1 MQKEGFCPTQ
11 QKDYSIDVFYK
22 EVSNTKEKRFVKNGS
37 QCEYDLFGDKCHIDD
52 CPIYESAPEY
62 IRQRI

>member
-22 EVSNTKEKRFVKNGS
+22 EASNTKEKRFVKKWLS
-37 QCEYDLFGDKCHIDD
+37 M
-52 CPIYESAPEY
+52 
-62 IRQRI
+62 